1 MEIVGILKMIDETK
15 VVNASGFRKRDFV
28 VTTDEQ
34 YPQHIIINL
43 IQDKCDLMDNFKVG
57 EQVKV
62 HINIRGREWVNPE
75 GQVKYFNDISAWK
88 IEKIIAVNPNA
99 VQPVAAPVYNA
110 PVYNAPTYNAPTPTA
125 TPVSS
130 PFEPI
135 SQTNTEAIDDLPF

>member
-1 MEIVGILKMIDETK
+1 MEIVGNIKMIDETK

-43 IQDKCDLMDNFKVG
+43 IQDKCDMLNNFQVG

-88 IEKIIAVNPNA
+88 IDKISATNPNIA
-99 VQPVAAPVYNA
+99 PPVAP
-110 PVYNAPTYNAPTPTA
+110 PTYQAQQTYQP
-125 TPVSS
+125 PVSTT

-135 SQTNTEAIDDLPF
+135 ANTNAEPIDDLPF

>member
-1 MEIVGILKMIDETK
+1 MEIVGNIKMIDETK
-15 VVNASGFRKRDFV
+15 VVNSSGFRKRDFV

-43 IQDKCDLMDNFKVG
+43 VQDKCDMLNNFQVG

-88 IEKIIAVNPNA
+88 IDKISATNPNIA
-99 VQPVAAPVYNA
+99 PPVAP
-110 PVYNAPTYNAPTPTA
+110 PTYQTPQTYQP
-125 TPVSS
+125 PVSSS

-135 SQTNTEAIDDLPF
+135 ANTNAEPIDDLPF

>member
-43 IQDKCDLMDNFKVG
+43 IQDKCDLMNNFQVG

-88 IEKIIAVNPNA
+88 IEKMIAVNSNA
-99 VQPVAAPVYNA
+99 MQQPVAP
-110 PVYNAPTYNAPTPTA
+110 PTYNAPSYTA
-125 TPVSS
+125 PAPKQAPAAS

>member
-1 MEIVGILKMIDETK
+1 MEIVGNLKMIDETK

-43 IQDKCDLMDNFKVG
+43 IQDKCDLINNFQVGDN
-57 EQVKV
+57 VKV

-88 IEKIIAVNPNA
+88 LEKIVAVNPNA
-99 VQPVAAPVYNA
+99 PQAVAPPTYQAP
-110 PVYNAPTYNAPTPTA
+110 APTYQAPAA
-125 TPVSS
+125 TPAS

-135 SQTNTEAIDDLPF
+135 AQTNTEAIDDLPF

>member
-43 IQDKCDLMDNFKVG
+43 IQDKCDMMNNFQVG

-88 IEKIIAVNPNA
+88 IEKMVAVNPN
-99 VQPVAAPVYNA
+99 VQQQVAP
-110 PVYNAPTYNAPTPTA
+110 PTYNASTYTA
-125 TPVSS
+125 PVVTNQSPVS
-130 PFEPI
+130 PFESI
-135 SQTNTEAIDDLPF
+135 SDTNTEAIDDLPF

>member
-43 IQDKCDLMDNFKVG
+43 IQDKCDLMNNFQVG

-88 IEKIIAVNPNA
+88 IEKMTAVNPNA
-99 VQPVAAPVYNA
+99 AQPVAP
-110 PVYNAPTYNAPTPTA
+110 PTYNAPSYTAPAPTQA
-125 TPVSS
+125 PVTS